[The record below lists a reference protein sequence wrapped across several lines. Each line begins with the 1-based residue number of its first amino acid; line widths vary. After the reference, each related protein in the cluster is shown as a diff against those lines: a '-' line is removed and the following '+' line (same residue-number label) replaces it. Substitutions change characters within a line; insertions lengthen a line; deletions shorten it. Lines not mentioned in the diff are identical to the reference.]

1 MVWSGKEAS
10 DTFRGREPEAD
21 GNKHLPVPPALL
33 QDLLV
38 WIYAGTTETGPNF
51 YCWFSWVT
59 PLHNTSSDEHAMS
72 QVLHEGYTL
81 LKNNTLANLVTAEH
95 GSVWDIS
102 TQDQAGKS
110 SSRKSPWNPFG
121 LWSMLLHS
129 IMDSTVTY
137 VLQRVRA
144 FLRQLSSPTR
154 GKQPRGMMK
163 FSCLLQQSMRILL
176 TI

>member
-51 YCWFSWVT
+51 YCW
-59 PLHNTSSDEHAMS
+59 LHPSTT
-72 QVLHEGYTL
+72 QVLMNMPCLRSCTKAT

-102 TQDQAGKS
+102 TQDQAVKS

-154 GKQPRGMMK
+154 GKQPQGMLK
-163 FSCLLQQSMRILL
+163 FSCLLQ
-176 TI
+176 